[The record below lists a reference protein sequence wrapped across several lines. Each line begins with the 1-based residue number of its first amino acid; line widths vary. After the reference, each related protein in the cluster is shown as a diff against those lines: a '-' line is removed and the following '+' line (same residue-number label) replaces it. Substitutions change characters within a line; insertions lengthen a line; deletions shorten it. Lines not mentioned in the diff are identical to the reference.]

1 MASKRQ
7 ERLDFEANDYYAYL
21 NLDVRANDAEVKRHF
36 RQLALQ
42 WHPDKHQEGAARTR
56 ATDIF
61 QQINKAHEVLSDREL
76 RSRYDAVWYQKHQG
90 RRRAVPEWARKV
102 AAGRSGSVE
111 VRTDSGSTEGFWP
124 QGLRAGT
131 VDRGGVAYP
140 QRPASFSDG
149 SRFWEGPRPA
159 ASCARP
165 GPGTERP
172 PQSAKRFPPSSAQ
185 PPRADD
191 SDSKEGSKKPP
202 QPEERKA
209 RQLDPD
215 EGPAEPR
222 PKEKDPELQ
231 KREKER
237 MAAQAAWL
245 RRART
250 EDRASDTASQAGGS
264 QADPIPLNPASPVT
278 SVPVAPKVWGVA
290 LDTYDGWLGYGQHEW
305 WAFKCP
311 YKTRAIL
318 SKSRFNLIRQRATQ
332 QHVDYLRQL
341 DPPRPQR
348 TAEIEPQLRSR
359 VGDLRTTFNH
369 PEIMHQP
376 TETALRSLEP
386 RKSLHYEGR
395 IREVQLEPFGVIEVH
410 HEDIFAFNA
419 SLLKGPSEGK
429 GSVARALVLPMASN
443 LLPYRGLALEAF
455 DRGGPELVKDTFH
468 EAQARHSLE
477 KKLRQVGGEEVA
489 QHEIHLEVGAAVEV
503 PLHHLAPAELRQS
516 LQSSKEAEYNK
527 ILFSIMP
534 WFWEGSPMDAGKR
547 LRFCA
552 REAFAHAARHCK
564 RVCDSVERSSGI
576 YAQGC
581 VVMPSLATGIF
592 GYQPQ
597 DSCRALVE
605 EAFEVLLQLEAS
617 EPNYSLHRICFVEA
631 NRDVADSFSTA
642 LTEVSRRWLPAHKV
656 TTAPQWWGKQTR
668 RLVVLPAVPNFF
680 WRKFKIKFKRR
691 HGVKK
696 RERVN
701 YIGNIKPFLWRAARV
716 RQPPP
721 LLVHQEDGGIAED
734 QLKARPYFFRGVS
747 HWLFPSRRG
756 GFHSMKR
763 TSRGQWVGV
772 LRNYQLHEAIR
783 PKQ

>member
-1 MASKRQ
+1 M
-7 ERLDFEANDYYAYL
+7 
-21 NLDVRANDAEVKRHF
+21 F
-36 RQLALQ
+36 RQRL
-42 WHPDKHQEGAARTR
+42 
-56 ATDIF
+56 
-61 QQINKAHEVLSDREL
+61 
-76 RSRYDAVWYQKHQG
+76 
-90 RRRAVPEWARKV
+90 
-102 AAGRSGSVE
+102 
-111 VRTDSGSTEGFWP
+111 
-124 QGLRAGT
+124 
-131 VDRGGVAYP
+131 
-140 QRPASFSDG
+140 
-149 SRFWEGPRPA
+149 
-159 ASCARP
+159 
-165 GPGTERP
+165 
-172 PQSAKRFPPSSAQ
+172 PPSLGQLWPCLQ
-185 PPRADD
+185 P
-191 SDSKEGSKKPP
+191 
-202 QPEERKA
+202 
-209 RQLDPD
+209 
-215 EGPAEPR
+215 
-222 PKEKDPELQ
+222 
-231 KREKER
+231 
-237 MAAQAAWL
+237 
-245 RRART
+245 RRLKT
-250 EDRASDTASQAGGS
+250 GGGK
-264 QADPIPLNPASPVT
+264 N
-278 SVPVAPKVWGVA
+278 
-290 LDTYDGWLGYGQHEW
+290 
-305 WAFKCP
+305 
-311 YKTRAIL
+311 
-318 SKSRFNLIRQRATQ
+318 RFNLIRQRATQ

-359 VGDLRTTFNH
+359 VGDARTTFNH

-410 HEDIFAFNA
+410 HADIFAFND
-419 SLLKGPSEGK
+419 SLLKGPTEGK

-468 EAQARHSLE
+468 EAKARHSHE
-477 KKLRQVGGEEVA
+477 KKHRRQGDGEEVTEK
-489 QHEIHLEVGAAVEV
+489 EIHLEVGAAVEV
-503 PLHHLAPAELRQS
+503 PLHHLAPADLRQS

-631 NRDVADSFSTA
+631 NRDVADSFSAA

-656 TTAPQWWGKQTR
+656 TTAAQWWGKQTR

-763 TSRGQWVGV
+763 TSRGQWELRRVETVPEEAEFGHIEELRRKMAQQAAHLAEQAREVTRRFSDSLLQPDTDSPEAKPSKLPAAATESSDSAESDDGEEKATPRKPPREVAPSREGV
-772 LRNYQLHEAIR
+772 PNEASSTPRGTQDFSDEVRRQFKVKKSVSARARPMRFPRQGKYLRVQDDV
-783 PKQ
+783 